1 MRHAG
6 FTLVEFIGVIAIV
19 AILASFS
26 IAAVHKQ
33 MIETRREAE
42 DVSLKG
48 LAEGLSNVVRFN
60 FTVPSSSTWATAV
73 AGQLNRS
80 LNDIGTNS
88 MGNTRAVM
96 VDPTFQIGNP
106 ALPFSSLPF
115 TQSLAGSRQVNNL
128 NYVLLSSL
136 ADPLPSLTGVTFS
149 NLWNSADDALPTGW
163 PATWK
168 GKPEDLRRERIT
180 LTGLFFRLVLNN
192 LDTTNTAWWGMDG
205 AATNVTLAPGGR
217 KEVWVID
224 GTTLNL
230 CDNTAALAARDI
242 LHADA
247 SYIFMNNRWVQSIV
261 PIASVG
267 GGTTET
273 LVETVDG
280 FVEAIDNTAEPGA
293 GGSGGGGDDHDDD
306 HYGDCDHDDNGDGW
320 HDDDDDHDGWDD
332 HDSDHD
338 GRCNDHDS
346 GWQTWGNNGHGNNQD
361 GVDSSNP
368 GNGGGGPN
376 GANDPSGEFDDEIP
390 GRNPTANPRAVVES
404 CFNFMRSYTSWS
416 KNTGCSK
423 NGRAVHHYNE
433 VITQLERV
441 RATSNS
447 CP

>member
-1 MRHAG
+1 MKPSSPTPSPAGPTRHAG

-42 DVSLKG
+42 DISLQG

-60 FTVPSSSTWATAV
+60 LTVPSSSTWAGAI

-80 LNDIGTNS
+80 LTDIGTNS

-136 ADPLPSLTGVTFS
+136 ADPLPALTGITFS

-163 PATWK
+163 PTTWK

-180 LTGLFFRLVLNN
+180 LTGLFYRLVLNN
-192 LDTTNTAWWGMDG
+192 LDTTNSAWWGMDG
-205 AATNVTLAPGGR
+205 SATNVTLAPGGR
-217 KEVWVID
+217 REFWVID

-230 CDNTAALAARDI
+230 CDSTAALTARDI

-280 FVEAIDNTAEPGA
+280 FVDAIDNTAEPG
-293 GGSGGGGDDHDDD
+293 SGGGTGPSYDDDHDCDHDGWDDHDDD
-306 HYGDCDHDDNGDGW
+306 HDNYD
-320 HDDDDDHDGWDD
+320 DDDDDHDGWDD
-332 HDSDHD
+332 HDSDHN
-338 GRCNDHDS
+338 GRCDHDDDHD
-346 GWQTWGNNGHGNNQD
+346 GWGDHDYDHD
-361 GVDSSNP
+361 GWEDDDHSLGSTRGCNP
-368 GNGGGGPN
+368 K
-376 GANDPSGEFDDEIP
+376 
-390 GRNPTANPRAVVES
+390 ANPRTVVES
-404 CFNFMRSYTSWS
+404 CFNFMRSFTTWS
-416 KNTGCSK
+416 KNHGCSK
-423 NGRAVHHYNE
+423 TGRASVQYE
-433 VITQLERV
+433 QVCAQREQV
-441 RATSNS
+441 RAASNS